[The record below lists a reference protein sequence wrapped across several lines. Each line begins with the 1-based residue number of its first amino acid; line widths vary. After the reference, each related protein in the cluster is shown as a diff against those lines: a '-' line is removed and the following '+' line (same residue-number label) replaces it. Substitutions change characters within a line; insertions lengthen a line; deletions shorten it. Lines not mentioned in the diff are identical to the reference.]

1 MLTYGSH
8 TVRASKSP
16 RNVRI
21 AFHHGGLSHFGG
33 AYFFH
38 EFVRVLHMRHF
49 LAEQIRYPRQN
60 QGYSV
65 SQMLLA
71 LVYPIVLGLD
81 RIETASLLRSDG
93 TFHHTLSEIAVFLTQ
108 SGHRLLNSS
117 LALLRVVPSWIG

>member
-1 MLTYGSH
+1 MLTQGSH
-8 TVRASKSP
+8 TVRVSKSP
-16 RNVRI
+16 GNVRI
-21 AFHHGGLSHFGG
+21 AVHHGGLSHFGG

-49 LAEQIRYPRQN
+49 LAEQIRYPRHN

-81 RIETASLLRSDG
+81 RVETASLLR
-93 TFHHTLSEIAVFLTQ
+93 
-108 SGHRLLNSS
+108 
-117 LALLRVVPSWIG
+117 